1 MSTSVPLQVYKKK
14 KEKAKKEMQIS
25 YETKCDQT
33 LEYLKG

>member
-1 MSTSVPLQVYKKK
+1 MSTSVPLQVYKK